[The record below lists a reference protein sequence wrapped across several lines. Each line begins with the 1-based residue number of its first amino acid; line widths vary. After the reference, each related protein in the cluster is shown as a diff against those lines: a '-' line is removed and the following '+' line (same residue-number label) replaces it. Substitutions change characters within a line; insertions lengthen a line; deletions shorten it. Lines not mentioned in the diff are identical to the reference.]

1 MRGGKSALLPRK
13 KYECEG
19 FMSEKVEKMKN
30 LPTKILPY
38 MAFMPT
44 LKANAQKPRSQYSR
58 CQPCELNK

>member
-38 MAFMPT
+38 IAFFPT
-44 LKANAQKPRSQYSR
+44 SQANAQKLCSQYR
-58 CQPCELNK
+58 RW

>member
-19 FMSEKVEKMKN
+19 FMSEKVEKTKN

-38 MAFMPT
+38 IAFFPT
-44 LKANAQKPRSQYSR
+44 LLIGAQKPRSQYR
-58 CQPCELNK
+58 RW